1 MHRGGEQHLVGDGEH
16 GCLYPVMY
24 SLDHLDLVSER
35 ALMYSSLLIPFC
47 ISSIFQ
53 AALIFLHNAKGNNS
67 YVAEQGAKNLHR
79 CSQVIRRDQC
89 LSSTR
94 IAIVLQSIAACFSVN
109 LEEDHLDSSDIQ
121 QRRRRKRT
129 NSTTNPT
136 PSTIMPTQEH
146 GSTVTTTTNS
156 PVDTA
161 MYNSEKEPMA
171 KHPRPNLAH
180 QLTDVDDNGTTA
192 PFPSYLQHYKSTR
205 PEDMF
210 LTSLSMANP
219 PAASSPSSSPATQGI
234 SMDTSS
240 PYHHQHLPTMQL
252 SLDPS
257 QPQNQDTKKGKMPP
271 YEQQADIWPVEPP
284 IPVQQQQPWQDS
296 EQPSPFQQNQQQP
309 FDVTC
314 LSSEVPL
321 YNMPNSVIWE
331 DWDSFLKSN
340 ISQ

>member
-1 MHRGGEQHLVGDGEH
+1 MIYIPHLK
-16 GCLYPVMY
+16 
-24 SLDHLDLVSER
+24 
-35 ALMYSSLLIPFC
+35 PFC
-47 ISSIFQ
+47 MISSIFQ
-53 AALIFLHNAKGNNS
+53 AAIIFLHNAKGNNS

-79 CSQVIRRDQC
+79 CSQVIKRDQC

-109 LEEDHLDSSDIQ
+109 LEEDHLDTSDIQ

-129 NSTTNPT
+129 NSKTNATTP
-136 PSTIMPTQEH
+136 PAIMHTQEY
-146 GSTVTTTTNS
+146 GSTATNS

-171 KHPRPNLAH
+171 KHPRPNLVH
-180 QLTDVDDNGTTA
+180 QLTDIDDNGTTA
-192 PFPSYLQHYKSTR
+192 PFPSYLQHYTSTR

-210 LTSLSMANP
+210 LTSLSRANP
-219 PAASSPSSSPATQGI
+219 LTASPPSSSTAALGT
-234 SMDTSS
+234 STADTSI
-240 PYHHQHLPTMQL
+240 PYHHQHLPPTQL
-252 SLDPS
+252 SLDPLP
-257 QPQNQDTKKGKMPP
+257 PQIQHIKEEKQSP
-271 YEQQADIWPVEPP
+271 YEQQTGIPSWPVEPP
-284 IPVQQQQPWQDS
+284 LPLQQHPWQGT
-296 EQPSPFQQNQQQP
+296 EQSAVFQQNQEPP